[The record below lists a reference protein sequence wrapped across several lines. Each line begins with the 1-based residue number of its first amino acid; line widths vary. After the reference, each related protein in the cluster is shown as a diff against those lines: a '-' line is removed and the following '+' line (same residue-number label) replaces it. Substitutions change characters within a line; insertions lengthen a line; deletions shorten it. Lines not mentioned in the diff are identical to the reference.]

1 MHPILASRKRL
12 LLYLATWIPVDA
24 LLVAILASVRMRA
37 SDAATILGPAFFLYA
52 FVCLSP
58 WYICRARPFA
68 VSEIPGFVGLW
79 LGAAAAGGGIL
90 AGGAWLA
97 AQALGRP
104 LAGALPLI
112 YGFGVLLYLVSA
124 AVHYAA
130 LAAEASRHAER
141 RAAEARTLA
150 REAELQV
157 LKLQIN
163 PHFLFNSLNSIAAL
177 ATQDG
182 GRAREMCI
190 RLAEFLRG
198 GLGLGNRE
206 SIPLREELEL
216 AKRYLDVER
225 VRFGG
230 RVRVEEQIESACE
243 QCAVP
248 ALLLQP
254 LVENAVKHGVAGL
267 LEGAAIRLEARREG
281 SAVAITL
288 ENEFDPESA
297 APHKMGMGLEN
308 VRRRLA
314 VRYGR
319 EADFTAGPAG
329 GIYRVVL
336 RLPCDPSIASSNRA

>member
-1 MHPILASRKRL
+1 
-12 LLYLATWIPVDA
+12 
-24 LLVAILASVRMRA
+24 
-37 SDAATILGPAFFLYA
+37 
-52 FVCLSP
+52 
-58 WYICRARPFA
+58 
-68 VSEIPGFVGLW
+68 
-79 LGAAAAGGGIL
+79 
-90 AGGAWLA
+90 
-97 AQALGRP
+97 
-104 LAGALPLI
+104 LI

-130 LAAEASRHAER
+130 LAAEASRQAER

-150 REAELQV
+150 REAQLQV

-216 AKRYLDVER
+216 AKRYLEVER

-288 ENEFDPESA
+288 ENEFDPEST

-319 EADFTAGPAG
+319 EAGFTAGPAG